1 MRDDDVVPEAGDEH
15 DLLEELADKVRGIPA
30 GLADP
35 NIIGD
40 VGPTDIPP
48 GSDPHEPG
56 ELLLGEGEGEGEGEL
71 EADDPTAGS
80 TAEK

>member
-1 MRDDDVVPEAGDEH
+1 MRDDDVVPEADDEH

-56 ELLLGEGEGEGEGEL
+56 ELLLGEGEGEF
-71 EADDPTAGS
+71 EADDPIAGS